1 MIWTFDIILKPNIQS
16 VLKRRFKLL
25 SLCCGLCWSR
35 CLPSLMQLSP
45 QDPRLASDQCGIHLL
60 AAAPRR
66 PLYSG
71 EITLTITIHWS
82 RDTGG
87 APDKLRQTQSLDHHI
102 SISFGC
108 DRSDNSIN
116 STCSILDQ
124 YRWPDKRN
132 IIGGEFPT
140 RKLNI

>member
-1 MIWTFDIILKPNIQS
+1 
-16 VLKRRFKLL
+16 
-25 SLCCGLCWSR
+25 
-35 CLPSLMQLSP
+35 MQLSP

-82 RDTGG
+82 RDAGG

-102 SISFGC
+102 GRDKSNNLIY
-108 DRSDNSIN
+108 
-116 STCSILDQ
+116 STSLTLFTDDQ
-124 YRWPDKRN
+124 MQGIY
-132 IIGGEFPT
+132 
-140 RKLNI
+140 